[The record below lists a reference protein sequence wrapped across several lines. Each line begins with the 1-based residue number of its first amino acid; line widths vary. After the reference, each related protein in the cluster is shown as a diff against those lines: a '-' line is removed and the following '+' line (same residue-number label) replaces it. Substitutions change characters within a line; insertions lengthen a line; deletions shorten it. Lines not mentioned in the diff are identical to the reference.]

1 MTDQKSKFTVISNPN
16 RETHD
21 SSVTNPIPKAI
32 NPYQEKFLRFVNQE
46 GGRKFTVEDLLKW

>member
-46 GGRKFTVEDLLKW
+46 GGRKFTV